1 MKKIITTIC
10 AIAFCICASAQEGL
24 YVEDLFEGRVIS
36 PKIMYETS
44 IRGAQLKPY
53 KLNTYRSLSFTVGE
67 GLMHEVEV
75 LVQRDA
81 DDALDAQTDFSAG
94 HLTYA
99 VICLPQL
106 PNGDNRFLC
115 YQAQETKGHWDI
127 TVVYLRGTATV
138 EDLNMMFNKK
148 EK

>member
-10 AIAFCICASAQEGL
+10 SIAFCICAGAQEGL
-24 YVEDLFEGRVIS
+24 YVEDLFDGKVIS
-36 PKIMYETS
+36 PKMMYETV

-53 KLNTYRSLSFTVGE
+53 KLNTYKSLTFTVGE
-67 GLMHEVEV
+67 GPMHEVEV
-75 LVQRDA
+75 LVLRDA
-81 DDALDAQTDFSAG
+81 YDAVDAQTEYSGG

-115 YQAQETKGHWDI
+115 YQAQETKGQWDI
-127 TVVYLRGTATV
+127 TVVYLRGAATV

-148 EK
+148 DR